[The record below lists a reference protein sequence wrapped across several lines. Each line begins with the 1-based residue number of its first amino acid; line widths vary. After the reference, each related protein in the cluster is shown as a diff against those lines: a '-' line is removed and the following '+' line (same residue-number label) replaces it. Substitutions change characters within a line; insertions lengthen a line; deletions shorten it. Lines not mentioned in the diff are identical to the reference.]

1 MRKLQVSAKKLK
13 PALFFKVEPQKT
25 IKYMF
30 FSIVLL
36 ITLLLYQE
44 ANLQEQRKQTVA
56 QGSFCIKNT
65 ADVTANYQLALIRE
79 QDAHKR
85 DIDEANKK
93 LEFLV
98 NEYNKL
104 LVKAKKAQSLKQDS
118 LDIYS
123 YRIYPSLP

>member
-1 MRKLQVSAKKLK
+1 MQQADL
-13 PALFFKVEPQKT
+13 
-25 IKYMF
+25 
-30 FSIVLL
+30 
-36 ITLLLYQE
+36 
-44 ANLQEQRKQTVA
+44 NEQRKQTIA
-56 QGSFCIKNT
+56 TSGFCIKNT

-85 DIDEANKK
+85 DIDGANKK

-104 LVKAKKAQSLKQDS
+104 LTTAKKGQSIKQDP